1 MLCHQNDT
9 TVSHSLLATCCVT
22 KMILLYHTV
31 CWQHVVSPKWYYCIT
46 QFVGNMLCHQ
56 NDTTVS
62 YMQIRSA
69 NLLAIPNEVFKNF
82 YCSMAQAVTTL
93 ALYRP
98 GFDPRPVHVGSVV
111 NEVALGLVF
120 SKYFG
125 FPVST
130 TPLTLIFHSS
140 ATVNSIISATDT
152 SLKHTPPYEFENN
165 NFCLHWFT
173 TARTYYIGTNSY
185 QTV

>member
-1 MLCHQNDT
+1 MFYKHVQAGCH
-9 TVSHSLLATCCVT
+9 SI
-22 KMILLYHTV
+22 KK
-31 CWQHVVSPKWYYCIT
+31 PKHASAA
-46 QFVGNMLCHQ
+46 QSVGNMLCHQ

-62 YMQIRSA
+62 YMQIRAA
-69 NLLAIPNEVFKNF
+69 NLLAIPNEVFKTF

-125 FPVST
+125 FPPSA
-130 TPLTLIFHSS
+130 PLH
-140 ATVNSIISATDT
+140 
-152 SLKHTPPYEFENN
+152 
-165 NFCLHWFT
+165 
-173 TARTYYIGTNSY
+173 
-185 QTV
+185 